1 MTSNASVLE
10 TVWTAVAVAG
20 TGVAVAFLV
29 VIWLSHRAVMSWIR
43 QGLAVAWGPRHLFV
57 LSFLVGIG
65 LLLLVWLGFD
75 ALGANAMLNPPP
87 VDPERQAASDRGG
100 WILVGLEAVLFCFQ
114 IVLLWAWVAIGRTT
128 LHSDGSAPR
137 SFLDVLRGVVDDGRD
152 VGHAVASDLQR
163 PVAVLDRIAA
173 DASLPEEARAAA
185 TLALDDLGRVMT
197 RMHAFHQSVKR
208 LEPHL

>member
-1 MTSNASVLE
+1 VAGNASVLE
-10 TVWTAVAVAG
+10 TAWTAVAVAG

-29 VIWLSHRAVMSWIR
+29 VIWLSYRAVMSWIR

-57 LSFLVGIG
+57 VSFLVGIG

-87 VDPERQAASDRGG
+87 LDPERQAASDRGG

-128 LHSDGSAPR
+128 LHSGAAPR
-137 SFLDVLRGVVDDGRD
+137 SFLDLLRGVIDDGRE
-152 VGHAVASDLQR
+152 VGHAVANDLQR
-163 PVAVLDRIAA
+163 PVAVLEEIAE
-173 DASLPEEARAAA
+173 DASLPEEARTAA
-185 TLALDDLGRVMT
+185 TLALDDLGRVMA
-197 RMHAFHQSVKR
+197 RVHAFHQSVKR
-208 LEPHL
+208 LEPRL